1 MFDFLRLFVLPFFF
15 CIFRTGSL
23 LDIAAIMSAPSVEA
37 SQAAPPPAEE
47 KEQEQRQH
55 DEKTVE
61 ADAPAEARGPTFNRG
76 YQFWAIMIALCT
88 VGVLGALENTVV
100 TTSLPTIVKNLH
112 IGQDYIWITNIF
124 FLMRYAVLCLNVPEI
139 QANLDQAPLCS
150 HFSDNWPIFS
160 AGDGFP
166 SSSWL
171 STR

>member
-1 MFDFLRLFVLPFFF
+1 
-15 CIFRTGSL
+15 
-23 LDIAAIMSAPSVEA
+23 MSAPSVEA
-37 SQAAPPPAEE
+37 SQAAPPPAEV

-55 DEKTVE
+55 DEKTIE
-61 ADAPAEARGPTFNRG
+61 ADAPADAPAEAKGPTFNRG

-88 VGVLGALENTVV
+88 VGMLGALENTVV

-124 FLMRYAVLCLNVPEI
+124 FLMRYAALCLDVPEI

-150 HFSDNWPIFS
+150 HFSDSSPISS
-160 AGDGFP
+160 AGDGLP
-166 SSSWL
+166 SSSWP